1 MPAWWCVR
9 PLGRTTA
16 AALGRWSPLL
26 WKGRSIWCLP
36 VFLVFLVFCFVC
48 VYVPVFSSSPIS
60 NLFFCFLFFFLTLEL
75 ERSRPSPS
83 FSPFCLKSVCFQDPA
98 HLLNHRYSLIWSGW
112 LEKSFSPSLFQST
125 LHSSKSDHQEEE
137 EEGKETTT
145 CSSKR

>member
-1 MPAWWCVR
+1 MPALVVLYN

-48 VYVPVFSSSPIS
+48 VYVPAFSSSPIS
-60 NLFFCFLFFFLTLEL
+60 NLFFHFFFFFFILEL
-75 ERSRPSPS
+75 EKSRPSSS
-83 FSPFCLKSVCFQDPA
+83 FSPFCLKSVCFQDPTFA
-98 HLLNHRYSLIWSGW
+98 ESPLLAYLVRLAGKAF
-112 LEKSFSPSLFQST
+112 LSFSLSINTSFI
-125 LHSSKSDHQEEE
+125 KSDHHQEEE
-137 EEGKETTT
+137 GEETTT